1 MAAQGV
7 MGNPINVEANR
18 TCVESIIEDA
28 EDRKVKARRLFSL
41 WGQLSAEYEARGASH
56 LAEQLFQQCCKL
68 EYELAGA
75 CEVTGSVEDLFSNFL
90 AS

>member
-1 MAAQGV
+1 
-7 MGNPINVEANR
+7 MGNPSNVEAIR
-18 TCVESIIEDA
+18 TRVESIIEDA

-56 LAEQLFQQCCKL
+56 LATQLFKQCCDL
-68 EYELAGA
+68 EYELTDD
-75 CEVTGSVEDLFSNFL
+75 CDVTSSVEDLFSDDAFFG